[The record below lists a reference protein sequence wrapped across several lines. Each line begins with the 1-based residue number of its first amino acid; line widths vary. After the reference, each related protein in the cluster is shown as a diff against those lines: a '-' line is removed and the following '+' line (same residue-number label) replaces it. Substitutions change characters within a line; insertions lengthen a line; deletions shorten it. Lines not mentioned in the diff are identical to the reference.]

1 MRKKLLTLL
10 LAFSLLLSMC
20 PAALAAEGG
29 VRETDFFTDQIHA
42 DVNYSDMEY
51 KHIDSEPILAEM
63 DEIRELLADSANEK
77 AVEESFNKFA
87 EQFLEIVTMYT
98 LVNIKTYQDVTD
110 EEAAAE
116 MEYANELY
124 MTVVDALILLIQDIL
139 ESPCDSFLRAQL
151 TEEDI
156 AYYTEYEAMTEEE
169 LARSNKETAL
179 ENEYLSAAY
188 LTYTAEYEGEEW
200 DDASLEQALA
210 AGEMDQE
217 TYTTI
222 SRQIAKNAN
231 AALGDIYLRMVELR
245 KEIAA
250 DAGYDNYADYAY
262 AEVYQ
267 RDYTQQEIR
276 SFHQAVKENIVPLYD
291 ALLTLYYTE
300 YDNPVYVQDY
310 TGDIALDMIEP
321 YIGQLSSE
329 LTEAFTYMREHGL
342 YDSGFSDTKGD
353 AGFTTLLDSYGAPF
367 YFNSPSGDLYDF
379 STAVHEF
386 GHYNNFY
393 WQPSGWNDSSKSI
406 DIAEVHSQG
415 LELLFTNFYEDIF
428 GSEEDAQAVQDYL
441 LLNLCSALITG
452 CLYDELQQYVYATDG
467 VTLDQINQEYCRLCK
482 EYGQIDADDER
493 TEMYGWYYVPHT
505 FTSPCYYISYAVSAA
520 GAFSFWLEAQ
530 DDYFAGVDNYLKFTA
545 LDATY
550 GFQESFAEVGVESPI
565 SASYVNDL
573 ADALWETLDLETRLA
588 ELEEMMVGPVDLLGS
603 EWFAPAVT
611 ALYSAGAIE
620 PDADGCIYPYNPAIW
635 NDAVDLVEQLTENRP
650 DAKDGSAVITRA
662 EFARLLAQEL
672 ELEDSDASPFS
683 DTSDGFVAALAELG
697 VISGYA
703 DGTFRPDQPILR
715 AEMWSVVYR
724 LLMSMVDQLMGG
736 MAA

>member
-10 LAFSLLLSMC
+10 LVFSLLLSMC

-29 VRETDFFTDQIHA
+29 VRETDFFTDQPHA
-42 DVNYSDMEY
+42 DVNYADMEY

-63 DEIRELLADSANEK
+63 DEIRELLTDSANEK
-77 AVEESFNKFA
+77 AVEETFLKFA
-87 EQFLEIVTMYT
+87 DQFLEIVTMYQ

-116 MEYANELY
+116 LEYTDGLY
-124 MTVVDALILLIQDIL
+124 MTVADALVLFIQDIL
-139 ESPCDSFLRAQL
+139 KSPCGGFLREQL

-156 AYYTEYEAMTEEE
+156 AYYMEYEAMTQEQID
-169 LARSNKETAL
+169 RSTKETAL
-179 ENEYLSAAY
+179 ENEYMSAAY
-188 LTYTAEYEGEEW
+188 QVYTAEYDGREW
-200 DDASLEQALA
+200 DDATVAAAFA
-210 AGEMDQE
+210 AGEMDQD

-222 SRQIAKNAN
+222 SRAIAKNQN
-231 AALGDIYLRMVELR
+231 AALGGIYLRMVELR

-250 DAGYDNYADYAY
+250 SYDYDNYADYAY
-262 AEVYQ
+262 TEIYQ
-267 RDYTQQEIR
+267 RDYTQQEIH

-291 ALLTLYYTE
+291 ALLALYYTE

-329 LTEAFTYMREHGL
+329 LAEAFAYMRDHGL

-379 STAVHEF
+379 STAIHEF

-393 WQPSGWNDSSKSI
+393 WQKAGWNDGSKSI

-415 LELLFTNFYEDIF
+415 LELLFTNFYKDIF

-482 EYGQIDADDER
+482 EYGQIAADDPR
-493 TEMYGWYYVPHT
+493 TELYGWYQVPHT

-520 GAFSFWLEAQ
+520 GAFAFWLDAQ
-530 DDYFAGVDNYLKFTA
+530 ENYFSGVDEYLKFTA
-545 LDATY
+545 LDANY
-550 GFQESFAEVGVESPI
+550 DFQESFEELGMESPI
-565 SASYVNDL
+565 DPEYVADL
-573 ADALWETLDLETRLA
+573 ANTLWDTLDIDARLA
-588 ELEEMMVGPVDLLGS
+588 SLPPDDLSGY
-603 EWFAPAVT
+603 EWFANEVY
-611 ALYSAGAIE
+611 ALFLGGMIE
-620 PDADGCIYPYNPAIW
+620 KDENNCIRPYDRAIW
-635 NDAVDLVEQLTENRP
+635 NDAVAIVEQLIEDRP
-650 DAKDGSAVITRA
+650 AAGNGNAPITRG
-662 EFARLLAQEL
+662 EFVRLLVDSL
-672 ELEDSDASPFS
+672 ELEDGTTSPFS
-683 DTSDGFVAALAELG
+683 DTDDGAVAALAEMG
-697 VISGYA
+697 VITGYA
-703 DGTFRPDQPILR
+703 DGTFLPDQNISR
-715 AEMWSVVYR
+715 GEMWVIVYR
-724 LLMSMVDQLMGG
+724 LLTSV
-736 MAA
+736 AAELLEGIGA